1 MIFSAKLN
9 APGFMQLVGEFLVAF
24 ARQVYPD
31 YHSIQMDNNSFHFCP
46 ETEDWW
52 HLNSLNHFKH
62 PAQSPHLN
70 VIELVWNDLKAYIGV
85 VIKPNTM
92 QELIQGIMR
101 FWNEMV
107 TVEYCNSKIDHMNK
121 YRIRVFKG
129 KSSGL

>member
-9 APGFMQLVGEFLVAF
+9 APGFMQLADEFLVPF

-31 YHSIQMDNNSFHFCP
+31 YHSIHMDNNSFHFCA

-101 FWNEMV
+101 F
-107 TVEYCNSKIDHMNK
+107 
-121 YRIRVFKG
+121 
-129 KSSGL
+129 